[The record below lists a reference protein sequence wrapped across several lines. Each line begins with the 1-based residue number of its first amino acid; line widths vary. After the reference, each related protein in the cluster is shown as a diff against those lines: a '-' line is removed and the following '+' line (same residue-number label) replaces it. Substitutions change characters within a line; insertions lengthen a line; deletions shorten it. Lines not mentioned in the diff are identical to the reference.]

1 MGRILSH
8 KAPGLTKYGHF
19 FIYHRNGFDE
29 VDGKTQLHSRD
40 FSKVDST
47 YLDDYTNNAS
57 FALKTTEIT
66 TTKKVFHYSKSQ
78 YFFPI

>member
-1 MGRILSH
+1 MYV
-8 KAPGLTKYGHF
+8 LTVI
-19 FIYHRNGFDE
+19 FIYYRNGFDE

-66 TTKKVFHYSKSQ
+66 TTKKVFLYSS
-78 YFFPI
+78 FFVDFLK